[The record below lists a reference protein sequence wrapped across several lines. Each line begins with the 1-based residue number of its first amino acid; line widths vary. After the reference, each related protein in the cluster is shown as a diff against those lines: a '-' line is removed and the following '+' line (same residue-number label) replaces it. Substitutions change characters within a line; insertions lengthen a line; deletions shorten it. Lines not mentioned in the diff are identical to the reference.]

1 MPEARVVF
9 QLADGRP
16 EDHETAVRNVR
27 NAVAD
32 LPGASACL
40 VAHGPG
46 LGLVTGRTG
55 FADDVDQLVKD
66 GVEVLACRNT
76 MARLGIAEDELRPGV
91 ATVPAGI
98 GEIVRRQQEGWAYVR
113 I

>member
-1 MPEARVVF
+1 MTDVRVVF

-16 EDHETAVRNVR
+16 EDHETALRNLRNVR
-27 NAVAD
+27 AD
-32 LPGASACL
+32 LPDAAVCL

-46 LGLVTGRTG
+46 LRLVTGETG
-55 FADDVDQLVKD
+55 LGDALDELVGG

-76 MARLGIAEDELRPGV
+76 MRRLEIPEDALRDGV
-91 ATVPAGI
+91 GTVPAGI
-98 GEIVRRQQEGWAYVR
+98 GEIVRRQSEGWAYVR

>member
-1 MPEARVVF
+1 MTDPRVVF
-9 QLADGRP
+9 QLADGMV
-16 EDHETAVRNVR
+16 EDHQTALRNVR

-32 LPGASACL
+32 LPGASVCL

-46 LGLVTGRTG
+46 IGLVTGRTG
-55 FADDVDQLVKD
+55 FADGIDELVED

-76 MARLGIAEDELRPGV
+76 MARLGIPDDELRPGV
-91 ATVPAGI
+91 GTVSAGI